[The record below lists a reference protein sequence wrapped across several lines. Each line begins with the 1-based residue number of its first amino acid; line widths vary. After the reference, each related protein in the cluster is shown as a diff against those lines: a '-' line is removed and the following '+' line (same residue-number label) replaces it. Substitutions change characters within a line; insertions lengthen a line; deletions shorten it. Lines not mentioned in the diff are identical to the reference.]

1 MEKSFWWKKK
11 WPRLNKK
18 QISTRKNDQFW
29 QERNFDE
36 IEIDQVLTD
45 YYGVKEFDQVL
56 ITKNIS
62 EKEIDQVL
70 ITKKWEGNTSEKE
83 IDQVL
88 TGVYLVAAALL
99 NKPLPLL

>member
-1 MEKSFWWKKK
+1 M
-11 WPRLNKK
+11 
-18 QISTRKNDQFW
+18 
-29 QERNFDE
+29 
-36 IEIDQVLTD
+36 
-45 YYGVKEFDQVL
+45 DQVL
-56 ITKNIS
+56 ITKKRERNTI

-70 ITKKWEGNTSEKE
+70 ITKNISEKE

>member
-1 MEKSFWWKKK
+1 M
-11 WPRLNKK
+11 
-18 QISTRKNDQFW
+18 
-29 QERNFDE
+29 
-36 IEIDQVLTD
+36 DQVLITKKRERNTIE
-45 YYGVKEFDQVL
+45 KEIDQVL

>member
-1 MEKSFWWKKK
+1 MKKN

-36 IEIDQVLTD
+36 KEIDQVLTD
-45 YYGVKEFDQVL
+45 YYDAKEFDQVL
-56 ITKNIS
+56 ITK
-62 EKEIDQVL
+62 
-70 ITKKWEGNTSEKE
+70 TWERNVSEKE

-99 NKPLPLL
+99 HKPLPLL